1 MQNLKPTI
9 DNIKRLYGDDKDKVQ
24 RETTALYEKA
34 GVKPLAGEAPPTPQ
48 TAPSMPVCA
57 STLSNRTLLM
67 PPLAALLPH
76 QPAPCVLAA
85 QASPDLGTAPATRG
99 SLLCPLILCWH
110 WLLVPS
116 CSSVDDCTGSTFAVV
131 CCRLPALTGHHPHLH
146 RPVPVPVQCG
156 QQRAA
161 RHRGLLLAAL
171 PGGTHHV
178 GSAASRWAHLRAEG
192 GGRCSCAKQ
201 PHAALTPHLR
211 CIQSSRS

>member
-34 GVKPLAGEAPPTPQ
+34 GVKPLAGEATPTPQ

-85 QASPDLGTAPATRG
+85 QASPGLG
-99 SLLCPLILCWH
+99 
-110 WLLVPS
+110 
-116 CSSVDDCTGSTFAVV
+116 DCTSYPRQPPLSTY
-131 CCRLPALTGHHPHLH
+131 T
-146 RPVPVPVQCG
+146 
-156 QQRAA
+156 
-161 RHRGLLLAAL
+161 LLALA
-171 PGGTHHV
+171 V
-178 GSAASRWAHLRAEG
+178 GAIMQLCG
-192 GGRCSCAKQ
+192 
-201 PHAALTPHLR
+201 
-211 CIQSSRS
+211 